1 MPIPK
6 LGFIGFGEA
15 AASIALGLYEEG
27 FGVVSAYDSSQA
39 CPNHRRL
46 IEKRATASK
55 TIIKPKIS
63 RLVED
68 SDIIISSVTANS
80 ALEVAN
86 TVKKDIRKGQ
96 FYLDINSVSPETKKQ
111 MAIIIE
117 EQGNGFFVEG
127 AVMAAIP
134 PLKHRAPIL
143 ICGKH
148 VPRFIKSVKPYNL
161 KLIDIGRKF
170 GQASATK
177 MFRSIIIKGLEAI
190 LQESMLGASKYGV
203 TDIVLESVEKT
214 QPGID
219 WKKLTTYLLGRT
231 AIHGKRRVYEM
242 KSASATLRELG
253 IDPIMTRAITKRI
266 ETAASFGLNKKF
278 GNLAPKNFKEVIDAI
293 LKNES

>member
-1 MPIPK
+1 MLIPK
-6 LGFIGFGEA
+6 LGFVGFGEA

-27 FGVVSAYDSSQA
+27 FKDVSTYDWSQDN
-39 CPNHRRL
+39 PNHRPL
-46 IEKRATASK
+46 IEKRATASC
-55 TIIKPKIS
+55 TIIKPNIS
-63 RLVED
+63 KLVED
-68 SDIIISSVTANS
+68 CDVIISSVTANS

-86 TVKKDIRKGQ
+86 TVKKHIRNGQ
-96 FYLDINSVSPETKKQ
+96 FFLDINSVSPETKKQ

-117 EQGNGFFVEG
+117 EKGNGSFIEG
-127 AVMAAIP
+127 AVVAAIP

-143 ICGKH
+143 ICGSH
-148 VPRFIKSVKPYNL
+148 VPKFIKIMKPYHL
-161 KLIDIGRKF
+161 KLIDVGRKF

-203 TDIVLESVEKT
+203 ADIVLESVEKT

-231 AIHGKRRVYEM
+231 AIHGKRRVHEM

-253 IDPIMTRAITKRI
+253 IDPIMTRAITERI
-266 ETAASFGLNKKF
+266 ETAASSGLNKKF
-278 GNLAPKNFKEVIDAI
+278 GNLAPKDFKEVIDVI
-293 LKNES
+293 LKNKS